1 VISNLIKSQGDGIND
16 FKRLPMIIPIKGE
29 EEHMLFMTIVT
40 YEPGVRDQVLKR
52 LADEGPM
59 PAGIKIVGEWS
70 SATGGRVFRLAE
82 TDDVMALRKACYAW
96 NDLLKID
103 IYPVV
108 DLEEV
113 KKMLQ
118 KK

>member
-1 VISNLIKSQGDGIND
+1 
-16 FKRLPMIIPIKGE
+16 
-29 EEHMLFMTIVT
+29 MLFMTIVT
-40 YEPGVRDQVLKR
+40 YEPRVRDQVLKR

-70 SATGGRVFRLAE
+70 SATGGRAFRLTE
-82 TDDVMALRKACYAW
+82 SDDIMAIRTACYAW
-96 NDLLKID
+96 NDLCKIES
-103 IYPVV
+103 YPVV
-108 DLEEV
+108 DLGEV

>member
-1 VISNLIKSQGDGIND
+1 
-16 FKRLPMIIPIKGE
+16 
-29 EEHMLFMTIVT
+29 MLFMTIVT